1 MHRPISLLL
10 GFLLCAAVAQAEVFN
25 FAALQSVMRSQSIGS
40 VEELI
45 AALPAAQ
52 RSRYALVF
60 DSRSLQGATFKDPRV
75 ILYGP
80 DARFTVTFN
89 GDPRQRGF
97 QTVETMEFDD
107 DAKEFRFRELVFTAR
122 TSDPSSLAVSEVN
135 PDRCTRCHGTP
146 ARPVWDTHPLWPGA
160 YGERYGATPS
170 SKERAG
176 LAAFLSQWATH
187 PRYRHL
193 LAAARFADPETF
205 RPRALRQYSGVPA
218 EPPNAELALRLGELQ
233 LQSIAYRLARQPDFG
248 AYQYVLLG
256 VADNACGHIADFYPA
271 ALWRAQQAEF
281 ERFASSTS
289 QANSR
294 QAQLKAK
301 RTTDVVSAAGGEDA
315 SANALL
321 GLRFVAE
328 SALAL
333 PTDSWTLALERRTYD
348 FTLPPSST
356 ATLRAALLAQV
367 AERDP
372 RIRDLGSYATSSDG
386 DRYCNYL
393 QRRSRAALSQ
403 LPAGFMGATAV
414 GTTSTPP
421 PGLAGGLPASPVMR
435 ASSGSAATLARPA
448 ALQSCVS
455 CHAKDGAPQLP
466 FLDPAQLTRELHVR
480 PSAHG
485 VLIDEIRFRLSPQ
498 AGARRM
504 PLGLVLPDSERQS
517 LERYFTALAEHA
529 D

>member
-1 MHRPISLLL
+1 MPAS
-10 GFLLCAAVAQAEVFN
+10 
-25 FAALQSVMRSQSIGS
+25 GS
-40 VEELI
+40 
-45 AALPAAQ
+45 
-52 RSRYALVF
+52 
-60 DSRSLQGATFKDPRV
+60 SRS
-75 ILYGP
+75 
-80 DARFTVTFN
+80 
-89 GDPRQRGF
+89 
-97 QTVETMEFDD
+97 
-107 DAKEFRFRELVFTAR
+107 
-122 TSDPSSLAVSEVN
+122 
-135 PDRCTRCHGTP
+135 
-146 ARPVWDTHPLWPGA
+146 
-160 YGERYGATPS
+160 
-170 SKERAG
+170 
-176 LAAFLSQWATH
+176 
-187 PRYRHL
+187 
-193 LAAARFADPETF
+193 
-205 RPRALRQYSGVPA
+205 
-218 EPPNAELALRLGELQ
+218 
-233 LQSIAYRLARQPDFG
+233 
-248 AYQYVLLG
+248 
-256 VADNACGHIADFYPA
+256 
-271 ALWRAQQAEF
+271 
-281 ERFASSTS
+281 
-289 QANSR
+289 SR
-294 QAQLKAK
+294 
-301 RTTDVVSAAGGEDA
+301 RGEDA

-372 RIRDLGSYATSSDG
+372 RIRDLGAYATSSDG

-403 LPAGFMGATAV
+403 LPAGS
-414 GTTSTPP
+414 TSTPP
-421 PGLAGGLPASPVMR
+421 PGLASGLPASPVMR

-455 CHAKDGAPQLP
+455 CHTRDGAPQLP

-485 VLIDEIRFRLSPQ
+485 VLVDEIRFRLSPQ